1 MQGPILTI
9 GEILVE
15 IMATTAGEGFRK
27 TIDLVGPFPSGA
39 PAIFIDQVARLGQPA
54 AMVGCVGDDDFGRI
68 NLDRLQRDG
77 VDVSAVRV
85 DPEAVTGSAFVRYRP
100 DGQRDF
106 VFNIRQSAAALVEL
120 TAEARAAIDAARHL
134 HVVGSSLISP
144 AMIETILFAVERVKS
159 RGGTVS
165 FDPNVRKEIFDGAQ
179 LRETL
184 SHILAQTDL
193 FLPSGDEL
201 LLFVDSTT
209 PDNAI
214 AELIGRGV
222 SAVVHKQ
229 GAGGARYVGA
239 QQDVFVPGLETAE
252 IDPTGAGD
260 IFGATFVVGWLAGL
274 DPTENLRHA
283 NIAGSLAVRR
293 RGPMEGASSVKEIE
307 ALLDVFR

>member
-1 MQGPILTI
+1 MHGPILTI

-15 IMATTAGEGFRK
+15 IMATTPGHGFRE
-27 TIDLVGPFPSGA
+27 TTELVGPFPSGA

-54 AMVGCVGDDDFGRI
+54 AIVGCVGDDDFGSI
-68 NLDRLQRDG
+68 NLDRLRRDG
-77 VDVSAVRV
+77 VDVSAVRI
-85 DPEAVTGSAFVRYRP
+85 DPHAVTGSAFVRYRP

-106 VFNIRQSAAALVEL
+106 VFNIRQSAAALVGL
-120 TAEARAAIDAARHL
+120 TDDARRAIDNAAHL

-144 AMIETILFAVERVKS
+144 SMIETILFAAERVKT

-165 FDPNVRKEIFDGAQ
+165 FDPNVRKEIVGGAGA
-179 LRETL
+179 RATL
-184 SHILAQTDL
+184 MQVLAHTDL

-201 LLFVDSTT
+201 LLFSDSRA
-209 PDNAI
+209 PDEAI
-214 AELIGRGV
+214 AALLGQGV

-229 GAGGARYVGA
+229 GARGARYVDA
-239 QQDVFVPGLETAE
+239 QRDVFVPGIETTE

-260 IFGATFVVGWLAGL
+260 IFGATFVTGWLEGRHPE
-274 DPTENLRHA
+274 DNLRRA

-307 ALLDVFR
+307 ALLDRYR